1 MTKLLKHE
9 AVKFKA
15 RRGTN
20 NSTTAGSAI
29 DGDQRRELDVV
40 PSPLARHTAAHIDH
54 IADILRGPAV
64 RQALTLELD
73 SLNR

>member
-9 AVKFKA
+9 AVKLKA

-20 NSTTAGSAI
+20 NSTTAGSV